1 MAVEQQRQF
10 EVTQISRITKT
21 VAATPCSPAPV
32 AMTETLRALKARSE
46 LRLEGEKK
54 VIDRKRNL
62 LTLVARY
69 LQNNGYLESAL
80 QVQNEAGISLS
91 RYDAADNIDLLGMMI
106 DYEDAYR
113 IKFGR
118 SVTLVRKVTDGS
130 TSSKTSKA
138 TVAQQRLRK
147 EEARKR
153 RDDRNNYTGH
163 VGRGGIDGQTSTA
176 LAGKTNSAYHPRP
189 PSLVSSST
197 TTPFDTTHN
206 SNTSNTTTTSSSNTT
221 TTTNSSNNNNNNNNN
236 ETAMNISGNRVGL
249 AAGTVSSSLAGGGG
263 PRRTSAQTTVREEQE
278 HERRLLKPL
287 PYTDPDSRALAGAI
301 TRDIYRH
308 NPGVTWEDIVEL
320 KTAKRL
326 LKEAVVMPIRYPDLF
341 TGLLAPW
348 KGVLL
353 FGPPGTGKTMLA
365 RAVATECDTTF
376 FNISASSIVSKYRGD
391 SEKLVRILFELARYH
406 APSTVFLDEIDS
418 VMSKRGTGGEHEASR
433 RMKTELLIQM
443 DGLARSEDLV
453 FVLAA
458 SNIPW
463 SLDGAML
470 RRLEKRIMVSLPVK
484 SAREAM
490 FRKLLGRPVGGK
502 EVEGK
507 EREQTGEKENGG
519 QGEQGDRERQRNREN
534 NGQQEEKEEGKKDY
548 DTTASTTKVYRTG
561 GKGSLTVEANVNYQA
576 LSDSSEGYSGAD
588 IRLIVKEA
596 AMRPL
601 RRMMQQLDDLSNASP
616 DRTSDSLMAKMGPIT
631 VDDLDAAMKCTKP
644 STGFK
649 VEMYVKWNEEFGSS
663 L

>member
-1 MAVEQQRQF
+1 M
-10 EVTQISRITKT
+10 S
-21 VAATPCSPAPV
+21 
-32 AMTETLRALKARSE
+32 ETLRALKARNN

-54 VIDRKRNL
+54 IVDRKRNL

-69 LQNNGYLESAL
+69 LQDNGYLESS
-80 QVQNEAGISLS
+80 QKIQSEAGVTLS
-91 RYDAADNIDLLGMMI
+91 KYDAADNIDLLGIMI

-113 IKFGR
+113 IKFGK
-118 SVTLVRKVTDGS
+118 SVKLVRKVTDSSSSNSHNGS
-130 TSSKTSKA
+130 TSKVTA
-138 TVAQQRLRK
+138 AQKRSK
-147 EEARKR
+147 EEAKKR
-153 RDDRNNYTGH
+153 RDDRNNYKGH
-163 VGRGGIDGQTSTA
+163 EGRGGVDGHSSTA
-176 LAGKTNSAYHPRP
+176 MIGKLGGVHMPRP
-189 PSLVSSST
+189 PAATAASSSK
-197 TTPFDTTHN
+197 TPPFESTDGIDNDN
-206 SNTSNTTTTSSSNTT
+206 SNKSG
-221 TTTNSSNNNNNNNNN
+221 
-236 ETAMNISGNRVGL
+236 MNVSGNRVGL
-249 AAGTVSSSLAGGGG
+249 SSGPASSSLAGGGG
-263 PRRTSAQTTVREEQE
+263 GRNGHKLSVRDEHE

-308 NPGVTWEDIVEL
+308 NPGVRWDDIVEL
-320 KTAKRL
+320 KAAKRL
-326 LKEAVVMPIRYPDLF
+326 LKEAVVMPIRYPELF
-341 TGLLAPW
+341 TGLLTPW

-443 DGLARSEDLV
+443 DGLARSDDLV

-470 RRLEKRIMVSLPVK
+470 RRLEKRIMVALPK
-484 SAREAM
+484 HNAREAM
-490 FRKLLGRPVGGK
+490 FRKMLGRPVTEQQESNGK
-502 EVEGK
+502 EGKGK
-507 EREQTGEKENGG
+507 EEEEKQDVQTEQKVATGVYQTSG
-519 QGEQGDRERQRNREN
+519 QGSITVDATLDYHALADR
-534 NGQQEEKEEGKKDY
+534 
-548 DTTASTTKVYRTG
+548 
-561 GKGSLTVEANVNYQA
+561 
-576 LSDSSEGYSGAD
+576 SDGYSGAD

-601 RRMMQQLDDLSNASP
+601 RRMMQAMEDIDLSSDAVVSTT
-616 DRTSDSLMAKMGPIT
+616 TSESLIAKIGPIT
-631 VDDLDAAMKCTKP
+631 VDDMNAALDCTKP
-644 STGFK
+644 SSGFK
-649 VEMYVKWNEEFGSS
+649 AELYVKWHEEFGSAI
-663 L
+663 